1 MFALFQDNL
10 KVSHSVEALIH
21 KPQGDTK
28 SLDMVRYK
36 SLNHR
41 SENNK
46 NKNAKEED
54 APIARDEYISV
65 KEIDNEKKESPTR
78 EAIDLSIK

>member
-1 MFALFQDNL
+1 
-10 KVSHSVEALIH
+10 
-21 KPQGDTK
+21 
-28 SLDMVRYK
+28 MVRYK

>member
-46 NKNAKEED
+46 NKNAKEEN
-54 APIARDEYISV
+54 APIARDEYTSV
-65 KEIDNEKKESPTR
+65 KGIDNEKKESPTR